1 MLSCSIMRSFLRLSI
16 KKILQVNF
24 SFKLRIYST
33 ISQLLHEIILLHGM
47 DHCYN
52 FCSLRPPQRHSF
64 FYWLIHLERLNW
76 RNYFVSQFNCF
87 IFFFLSEVVC
97 LYMYRNIFSSSRS
110 SALFIVVYVIKKRVM
125 RLIVCEDQIVIV
137 YDSFWALYI
146 RINVWRCL

>member
-1 MLSCSIMRSFLRLSI
+1 MLSCFIMRSFLRLSI

-97 LYMYRNIFSSSRS
+97 LYMYRNIFSSSRP
-110 SALFIVVYVIKKRVM
+110 SALFIVVYVIKKEWWDWLCVKIK
-125 RLIVCEDQIVIV
+125 L
-137 YDSFWALYI
+137 
-146 RINVWRCL
+146 